1 MYVVFNSF
9 DKAENVDCKRINSL
23 FGTEIE
29 QLSFCVKTLLKL
41 RENMQNNDLIL
52 FFILSCLVLL
62 NHYFKWMQTLAGFRF
77 FAVIQFLNRN
87 SVKNGFDDCIWPSC
101 SWKINLTKLGRKCVT
116 DFFPVVTIL
125 SGNKS
130 STVGKPVYLSFKWCH
145 ICK

>member
-52 FFILSCLVLL
+52 FFYTLL
-62 NHYFKWMQTLAGFRF
+62 PRAVKLLFQMNANTSKKHFIHFVRF
-77 FAVIQFLNRN
+77 
-87 SVKNGFDDCIWPSC
+87 
-101 SWKINLTKLGRKCVT
+101 
-116 DFFPVVTIL
+116 
-125 SGNKS
+125 
-130 STVGKPVYLSFKWCH
+130 
-145 ICK
+145 